1 MKNYLSF
8 HLDGKSLFPYWISTY
23 LLGIVLVVIYYM
35 RSRAILAGDMSF
47 GTSMIILLTL
57 LILIVVIYVFY
68 YYLIRYT
75 TENIEYNGEKLVP
88 SYTILEFIGMFFL
101 GTFLSIITL
110 GIYLPWFIRKL
121 YAFFIDGTSYKGTR
135 FRFDGDGLTLF
146 GIFTLL
152 LVVPMIAISFIAVV
166 LYGEGNVESAVMLN
180 VYQLVVLAPLYA
192 LLFKWKVNGR
202 YNGYRIGLKVG
213 LLQLVGY
220 IFVQLL
226 LAIVTIGVYLP
237 LTYLNLYKYVLAHTE
252 CVNEQG
258 DKVAL
263 DYDIERG
270 ADFLFIWGQLLLTI
284 VTVGLY
290 LPWAYAK
297 VMCRIL
303 PKTSLE

>member
-88 SYTILEFIGMFFL
+88 SYTIIEFLGMFCL
-101 GTFLSIITL
+101 GTFLSIITI
-110 GIYLPWFIRKL
+110 GIYLPWFIRNL

-152 LVVPMIAISFIAVV
+152 MVIPMIAISFIAMA
-166 LYGEGNVESAVMLN
+166 LYGEGNVEGAMMMN
-180 VYQLVVLAPLYA
+180 VYQLIVLPPFYT
-192 LLFKWKVNGR
+192 LLFKWKINGG
-202 YNGYRIGLKVG
+202 YNGYRIGLKVNFM
-213 LLQLVGY
+213 QLTGY
-220 IFVQLL
+220 IFIQLL
-226 LAIVTIGVYLP
+226 LSIVTIGIYLP
-237 LTYLNLYKYVLAHTE
+237 LAYLNLYKYVLAHVD
-252 CVNEQG
+252 CVNEAG
-258 DKVAL
+258 EKVAL

-284 VTVGLY
+284 VTLGVY